1 MREPLRGWCE
11 RHGLLLCVALA
22 CLARFPALSTP
33 PLSVDETWTW
43 YVTAEIRRTGDFW
56 RTTALG
62 VDAPLF
68 VAINALVARGAGLSV
83 LGVRAPPALFGALSG
98 FPGGSDLQASES
110 MFLRDFTEKMAR
122 KRQHVASALA
132 QRRKCDAQKI

>member
-1 MREPLRGWCE
+1 MDFVYDHWLAAPGMTMREPLRGWCE

-83 LGVRAPPALFGALSG
+83 LGVRAPPALFGALSVPI
-98 FPGGSDLQASES
+98 F
-110 MFLRDFTEKMAR
+110 FLFM
-122 KRQHVASALA
+122 KR
-132 QRRKCDAQKI
+132 R